1 MKKLFLILTLVAAML
16 LSAATALAASP
27 SLRDN
32 ANLLSK
38 ADKAKV
44 EQTLKKIE
52 KKYNVRLGVVTMK
65 SIGDKV
71 PGEYANSLI
80 DKVYNNGADGN
91 MVLLQVVDQRKWYVS
106 TDKKLKDVV
115 VGNEG
120 VEYMSKKFVPLMK
133 EGDYLSAYNMY
144 ALKAGELLKYY
155 QKNGRGWEPEKEFPW
170 GALYIA
176 LVTAA
181 IVTYFYKLGLLATMS
196 NVNKQVEANA
206 YLNKESF
213 TLKESEDSFMY
224 STVTVTLVSSSKDN
238 GSDDGSVTDSSSD
251 GDHGGGG
258 GDY

>member
-1 MKKLFLILTLVAAML
+1 ML

-65 SIGDKV
+65 SIGNKV

-80 DKVYNNGADGN
+80 DKVYNNGANGN

-133 EGDYLSAYNMY
+133 EGDYLAAYNMY
-144 ALKAGELLKYY
+144 ALKAGELFAYY
-155 QKNGRGWEPEKEFPW
+155 QKNGKGWTPEKEFPW
-170 GALYIA
+170 VALGIA

>member
-1 MKKLFLILTLVAAML
+1 
-16 LSAATALAASP
+16 
-27 SLRDN
+27 
-32 ANLLSK
+32 
-38 ADKAKV
+38 
-44 EQTLKKIE
+44 
-52 KKYNVRLGVVTMK
+52 
-65 SIGDKV
+65 
-71 PGEYANSLI
+71 
-80 DKVYNNGADGN
+80 
-91 MVLLQVVDQRKWYVS
+91 
-106 TDKKLKDVV
+106 
-115 VGNEG
+115 
-120 VEYMSKKFVPLMK
+120 
-133 EGDYLSAYNMY
+133 MY

>member
-80 DKVYNNGADGN
+80 DKVYNNGANGN
-91 MVLLQVVDQRKWYVS
+91 MVLLQVVDQRKWYIS
-106 TDKKLKDVV
+106 TDKKLKNVV

-120 VEYMSKKFVPLMK
+120 VEYMSKAFVPYLK
-133 EGDYLSAYNMY
+133 KNDYAGAYTVY
-144 ALKAGELLKYY
+144 ATKAGELLGYY
-155 QKNGRGWEPEKEFPW
+155 QKNGKGWKPEKPFPW
-170 GALYIA
+170 LALVGALVAGAAGAYI
-176 LVTAA
+176 
-181 IVTYFYKLGLLATMS
+181 YRGSLLSSMS
-196 NVNKQVEANA
+196 NVRQQVEANA

-213 TLKESEDSFMY
+213 NLLVSEDPYMY
-224 STVTVTLVSSSKDN
+224 TNVSVVPRSKSNDS
-238 GSDDGSVTDSSSD
+238 SDDGSVTESSSD
-251 GDHGGGG
+251 DDHGGGG
-258 GDY
+258 GGY

>member
-1 MKKLFLILTLVAAML
+1 ML
-16 LSAATALAASP
+16 DQAQITT
-27 SLRDN
+27 D
-32 ANLLSK
+32 
-38 ADKAKV
+38 
-44 EQTLKKIE
+44 QQKKIE
-52 KKYNVRLGVVTMK
+52 LYEEALTLFGDRKEPYQEMIKAFK
-65 SIGDKV
+65 SD
-71 PGEYANSLI
+71 
-80 DKVYNNGADGN
+80 DG
-91 MVLLQVVDQRKWYVS
+91 
-106 TDKKLKDVV
+106 
-115 VGNEG
+115 
-120 VEYMSKKFVPLMK
+120 KFTIEEEK
-133 EGDYLSAYNMY
+133 T
-144 ALKAGELLKYY
+144 LLKYY

-176 LVTAA
+176 LITAA

-224 STVTVTLVSSSKDN
+224 STVTVPLVSSSKDN